1 LSLSRTNN
9 LNKTVLKIVCYN
21 QPSIS
26 EKKTDVSSLASQIEL
41 GKYAFHLILRKL
53 MSPKT
58 TGHRKHII
66 YQFVSRKFFLETFEN
81 LHNYF
86 VALSNYFK
94 QLTKCWLQYPCCD
107 LCDFLLSFSVICWV
121 VIWGF
126 SHVSDCLLF

>member
-1 LSLSRTNN
+1 
-9 LNKTVLKIVCYN
+9 
-21 QPSIS
+21 
-26 EKKTDVSSLASQIEL
+26 
-41 GKYAFHLILRKL
+41 

-126 SHVSDCLLF
+126 SHVSDCLFFNFDFYTGTFTYKTKFNTVQSSDKPFNYRIRL

>member
-1 LSLSRTNN
+1 
-9 LNKTVLKIVCYN
+9 
-21 QPSIS
+21 
-26 EKKTDVSSLASQIEL
+26 
-41 GKYAFHLILRKL
+41 

-94 QLTKCWLQYPCCD
+94 QL
-107 LCDFLLSFSVICWV
+107 
-121 VIWGF
+121 
-126 SHVSDCLLF
+126 